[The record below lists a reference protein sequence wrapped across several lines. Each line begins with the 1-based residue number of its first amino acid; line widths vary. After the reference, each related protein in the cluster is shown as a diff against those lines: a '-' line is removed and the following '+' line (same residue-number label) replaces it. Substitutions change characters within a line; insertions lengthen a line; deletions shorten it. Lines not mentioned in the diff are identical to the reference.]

1 VFVDSNDALF
11 ISDYNNNRVIK
22 YESGASTGILYAGG
36 QCGVIEQGQLC
47 STSVM
52 TFDKEGTM
60 FITTENDTEGSVIR
74 WKKGATSGET
84 IIIANTSFYGI
95 AMDPKETY
103 LYVGHHREHRVDK
116 YTKDG
121 IFVSIVAGGNG
132 PGAALNQLDYRKY
145 VKSCPL

>member
-1 VFVDSNDALF
+1 
-11 ISDYNNNRVIK
+11 
-22 YESGASTGILYAGG
+22 
-36 QCGVIEQGQLC
+36 
-47 STSVM
+47 
-52 TFDKEGTM
+52 M